1 MLLSKKA
8 LPFIVHC
15 TMRNIHVSDRI
26 EIDNRT
32 LTVASVCNIAQAPM
46 DFLGH
51 VMTILYADCYQG
63 HYNFDQVYG

>member
-1 MLLSKKA
+1 
-8 LPFIVHC
+8 
-15 TMRNIHVSDRI
+15 MRNIHVSDRI

-63 HYNFDQVYG
+63 HYNFDDQVYG